1 MDPKMPK
8 LPAKLLASQSDLQE
22 GYWAYYASAQINTCL
37 NIVRFYRFVG
47 GVTIILL
54 LFGKGLS
61 IIRECKKWQS
71 EKN

>member
-61 IIRECKKWQS
+61 IIRECKK
-71 EKN
+71 